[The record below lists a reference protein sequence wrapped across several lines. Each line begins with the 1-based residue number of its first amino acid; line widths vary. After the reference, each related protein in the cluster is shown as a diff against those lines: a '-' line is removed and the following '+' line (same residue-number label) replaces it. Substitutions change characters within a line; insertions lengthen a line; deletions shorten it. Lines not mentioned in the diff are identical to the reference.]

1 MKLLNQKLI
10 WGLFIISVGFTVI
23 GNAFDAG
30 LGSVA
35 GKPLL
40 LLNYVL
46 PFLAVYAHALY
57 VLGTGRSLFFLG
69 LSFFTGLSFEM
80 IGVNFGT
87 AFGSFYSYAMPGP
100 SLAGVPLVIPLFW
113 FVFIYTVYGSVN
125 AFIRIKG
132 GTLPVRGTGG
142 FGFLSAL
149 VLLDA
154 FLVTAI
160 DLVMEPVM
168 VGWEKWTWTGTG
180 PYFGIPTENFL
191 GWFLVALIVS
201 GIYRA
206 FEYYK
211 PGNEPDRTDR
221 ATYIP
226 LMGLISIYASFTL
239 YAFMVPIFSLG
250 LISAFVYLPLI
261 FFLLNAAGN
270 ALKKQAPVIIKTD
283 R

>member
-1 MKLLNQKLI
+1 MKHLNQKLI
-10 WGLFIISVGFTVI
+10 WGLFAVSVVFAFFGNINGSTGNKNII
-23 GNAFDAG
+23 
-30 LGSVA
+30 
-35 GKPLL
+35 LL
-40 LLNYVL
+40 SFALSFV
-46 PFLAVYAHALY
+46 AVYAHAIFT
-57 VLGTGRSLFFLG
+57 LGAGRSLFFFA
-69 LSFFTGLSFEM
+69 LSFFTGLSFEV

-100 SLAGVPLVIPLFW
+100 ALAGVPLVIPLFW

-132 GTLPVRGTGG
+132 GALPARQAGG
-142 FGFLSAL
+142 FGVLSAL

-201 GIYRA
+201 GIYRG

-211 PGNEPDRTDR
+211 PGNEPNRTDR

>member
-10 WGLFIISVGFTVI
+10 WGLFFISIPFALA
-23 GNAFDAG
+23 GNLSG
-30 LGSVA
+30 LGFGSTENKLA
-35 GKPLL
+35 LSCAFI
-40 LLNYVL
+40 L
-46 PFLAVYAHALY
+46 PFLAVYAHSLY
-57 VLGTGRSLFFLG
+57 SLGAGRSLFFLG
-69 LSFFTGLSFEM
+69 LSFFTGLAFEVV
-80 IGVNFGT
+80 GVNFGT

-100 SLAGVPLVIPLFW
+100 AIAGVPLVIPLFW

-132 GTLPVRGTGG
+132 GSLPVRTAGG
-142 FGFLSAL
+142 LGFLSVL

-180 PYFGIPTENFL
+180 PYFGIPTENFF

-201 GIYRA
+201 GIFRA
-206 FEYYK
+206 FEYFK

-226 LMGLISIYASFTL
+226 LLGLLSIYASFAL
-239 YAFMVPIFSLG
+239 YAFMIPILSLG
-250 LISAFVYLPLI
+250 LISVFVYLPLI

-270 ALKKQAPVIIKTD
+270 FLKKQVPAAIKTD